1 MKRIIFVLVMA
12 VAVLMPATI
21 KAYDFKEGGIY
32 YNINGNEVTVTR
44 QSENMASY
52 SGDVVIPE
60 TVLHDGVQYAV
71 TTIGVAAFD
80 NCTGLTGIEIPNS
93 VVRIENH
100 AFQRCSSLKS
110 VVIPNSVTYVGR
122 CAFWRTGLQTA
133 VIGNSVQTID
143 EYAFQYCYNLTDVV
157 LGSSVNML
165 QIKVFFDC
173 YSLKSITC
181 LAPVPPT
188 MYAWYSFD
196 GSNYSNATV
205 YVPGSSMDAYKAH
218 ENWGQFYKY
227 ESLTKATGLTLD
239 KSMVS
244 LKGGEQV
251 QLQATVVPADAS
263 ASLQWTSSNSNVAI
277 VNNKGQVTAI
287 GAGEAIITAATLD
300 GTNLTAQCVVRVYST
315 NVQSDNTL
323 TMPAMIGAESGKTYE
338 VPVAMKNTAGISAMQ
353 CDIVLPDGI
362 TLAEEN
368 AVEAI
373 GERLSATHSLIV
385 RELSNGAVRVLIT
398 SPVAEA
404 FNGNEGDVFVMRLN
418 VAPEAED
425 GVYTVALTNVVLAD
439 VNAMTYHAPDVTT
452 NFVVETELRG
462 DANGDGMVNVGDYV
476 TIANYILELNPQPFF
491 FSAADVDGNEEINVG
506 DLVGVTN
513 IVMGVDETVNGY
525 PMIPAQ
531 DDAVMFSG
539 STTSNGSQST
549 VTLTMSNEVNLTA
562 LQMDIAIPTG
572 MTLNSAHLT
581 GRGSTSHALKVV
593 DLDNGHARLLASSSM
608 NDVLVGNEGALLTLV
623 FDGQASSDATL
634 DVDNI
639 MAAEQDMTLHAV
651 KPFKVNTGESGVKEI
666 NSAVRIYASAGNVM
680 VETPVDSK
688 VELIAPNGM
697 MRVMDAKA
705 GINTYPAERGICIVR
720 VAGQVAKLRL

>member
-21 KAYDFKEGGIY
+21 EAYDFKEGGIY

-143 EYAFQYCYNLTDVV
+143 EYAFQYCYNLTDIV

-353 CDIVLPDGI
+353 CDIVLPAGI

-513 IVMGVDETVNGY
+513 IVMGVEEVAHQA
-525 PMIPAQ
+525 PAQ
-531 DDAVMFSG
+531 GNVMLNG
-539 STTSNGSQST
+539 SVASNGPQST
-549 VTLTMSNEVNLTA
+549 VTFDMSNEVDLTA
-562 LQMDIAIPTG
+562 LQMDVTIPDG
-572 MTLNSAHLT
+572 MSLSSAALT
-581 GRGSTSHALKVV
+581 GRGSSSHALKVV
-593 DLDNGHARLLASSSM
+593 DLDNGHARLLTSSSM
-608 NDVLVGNEGALLTLV
+608 NDVLTGNDGALLTIVL
-623 FDGQASSDATL
+623 DGQASGDATL
-634 DVDNI
+634 EVDNI
-639 MAAEQDMTLHAV
+639 VAAEQDMTLHAV
-651 KPFKVNTGESGVKEI
+651 KSFKVKADESGVKEV
-666 NSAVRIYASAGNVM
+666 NSAVRIYASDGNVV